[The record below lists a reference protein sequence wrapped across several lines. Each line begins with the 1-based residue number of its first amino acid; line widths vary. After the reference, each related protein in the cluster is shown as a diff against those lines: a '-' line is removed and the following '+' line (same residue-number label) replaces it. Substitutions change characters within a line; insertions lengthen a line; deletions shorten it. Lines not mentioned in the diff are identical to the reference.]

1 MAGYNTG
8 DDENGEQYITVG
20 EAQALG
26 ANFGAFMRPGGGAA
40 VVPRPAAAR
49 LSPNVLQ
56 LSRNNVQPRVAPQV
70 LQSIQRAMPGITEPQ
85 AIALIRRELEA
96 FGMQIQ
102 QEWSNRYP
110 YGDIPPKPV
119 DGEAMFPMGLGVAT
133 LTSVNGGVSVLTAQP
148 QRAFRGERLI
158 TSITR
163 SAGAAGI
170 GVVITDFSI
179 GDYKQLVGGGSLPV
193 DVFASDAFG
202 VRLMLDGSIPGV
214 LYRLNIA
221 ALAPIPVGE
230 SIAISGAVIGRAG
243 EAPQR

>member
-1 MAGYNTG
+1 MAAGYNTG
-8 DDENGEQYITVG
+8 TDDEENAYITVG
-20 EAQALG
+20 EARELG
-26 ANFGAFMRPGGGAA
+26 ANFNLMRPNLN
-40 VVPRPAAAR
+40 VPRPAGQQPAR
-49 LSPNVLQ
+49 LSPNVM
-56 LSRNNVQPRVAPQV
+56 RTAMNNPRVMAPQ
-70 LQSIQRAMPGITEPQ
+70 LAPQILRAGMPGVSEPRV
-85 AIALIRRELEA
+85 IELIDQRLAAFNEL
-96 FGMQIQ
+96 MSQ
-102 QEWSNRYP
+102 RYP

-119 DGEAMFPMGLGVAT
+119 DGEAMFPMGLGTAT
-133 LTSVNGGVSVLTAQP
+133 LTSGNGGVSFLSAQP

-158 TSITR
+158 TSVTR

-170 GVVITDFSI
+170 GVIITDFSI

-214 LYRLNIA
+214 IYRINVA

-230 SIAISGAVIGRAG
+230 SIVISGAVIGRAG